1 MILVTLAT
9 MTITSEANV
18 SALQTF
24 HFIIPKFF
32 AIHELQSV
40 GQGIYHLVG

>member
-9 MTITSEANV
+9 MAITSEANV
-18 SALQTF
+18 SALQTL

-32 AIHELQSV
+32 AIHEIQRG
-40 GQGIYHLVG
+40 GQGIYRLVR

>member
-9 MTITSEANV
+9 MTSSSKANV
-18 SALQTF
+18 SALQTL

-32 AIHELQSV
+32 AIHEEQRV
-40 GQGIYHLVG
+40 AQGIYHYVE

>member
-9 MTITSEANV
+9 MTIASETNV

-24 HFIIPKFF
+24 HIIIPKFF
-32 AIHELQSV
+32 SIHEEQRVEHGINHL
-40 GQGIYHLVG
+40 GQ